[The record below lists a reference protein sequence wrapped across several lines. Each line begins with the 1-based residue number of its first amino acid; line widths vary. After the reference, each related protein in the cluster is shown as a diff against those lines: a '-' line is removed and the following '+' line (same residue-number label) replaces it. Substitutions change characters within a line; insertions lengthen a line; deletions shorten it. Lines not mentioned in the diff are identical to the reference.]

1 MGLDCAQGNLWG
13 SVGEKHKYSQRQVD
27 VVDLAKK
34 EVCTKRL
41 SELIDGMPK
50 SYRRLILERD
60 TDAEEMLSRR
70 GDYRKIYFADCQ
82 GMVEDRIFIQMMKR
96 LLKSLEE
103 NYHQPV
109 DIEFAV
115 NAVGDKDW
123 SVTLVQCR
131 PLRSGISD
139 QVKIPKDVDEEFLFD
154 VRRTSMRRS
163 KEQKLDY
170 IVWVDPQAYYE
181 YPYKKKPDVGH
192 VIGKINHYLEE
203 SEEKALLLVPGRI
216 GTSSPELGVPVSY
229 ADISSFGAICE
240 VAYGKAGYRAELS
253 YGSHMFQ
260 NLVEADVY
268 YGAINENSKTR
279 IYRPEILKAY
289 PEVMTELV
297 GEITQE
303 LLHII
308 KYSG

>member
-1 MGLDCAQGNLWG
+1 
-13 SVGEKHKYSQRQVD
+13 
-27 VVDLAKK
+27 
-34 EVCTKRL
+34 
-41 SELIDGMPK
+41 MPK

-139 QVKIPKDVDEEFLFD
+139 QVKIPK
-154 VRRTSMRRS
+154 TWMR
-163 KEQKLDY
+163 
-170 IVWVDPQAYYE
+170 
-181 YPYKKKPDVGH
+181 
-192 VIGKINHYLEE
+192 
-203 SEEKALLLVPGRI
+203 
-216 GTSSPELGVPVSY
+216 
-229 ADISSFGAICE
+229 SF
-240 VAYGKAGYRAELS
+240 V
-253 YGSHMFQ
+253 
-260 NLVEADVY
+260 
-268 YGAINENSKTR
+268 
-279 IYRPEILKAY
+279 
-289 PEVMTELV
+289 
-297 GEITQE
+297 
-303 LLHII
+303 
-308 KYSG
+308 